1 MGVHTMFDIGK
12 RLIEL
17 RNQQDISANKLSKL
31 LSVDPSTLNKI
42 EKGTAKPSI
51 DLLFRICGYFSITL
65 SDFFNDG
72 SNAVALPDDVKE
84 LVEAVKELDG
94 KQIKKLTEFI
104 KVMK

>member
-1 MGVHTMFDIGK
+1 MIHIMFDIGK

-17 RNQQDISANKLSKL
+17 RSQQGISSNKLSKL

-42 EKGTAKPSI
+42 EKGTAKPSV
-51 DLLFRICGYFSITL
+51 DLLFRICSYFNITL

-72 SNAVALPDDVKE
+72 SNAVVIPGDVKE
-84 LVEAVKELDG
+84 LVEAAKELD
-94 KQIKKLTEFI
+94 KEQLKELTRLI